1 MSIPIPFIILAC
13 LILPL
18 VILFF
23 IKQKNRV
30 KAIINSNKEELIKII
45 KGAQVIKS
53 DFNLG
58 VMPADIYVFKTSIL
72 IIGSYPIQ
80 IVKNNENLKSFPI
93 QQLAL
98 DSSKLEE
105 KKLILKGNLKQVFGG
120 SQTKLTIKEIQDE
133 SLELLN
139 TVIKENYS

>member
-53 DFNLG
+53 DFNTG

-72 IIGSYPIQ
+72 IKGSYPIQ

-139 TVIKENYS
+139 TVIKENYL

>member
-1 MSIPIPFIILAC
+1 MSIPITFIIFAC

-23 IKQKNRV
+23 IKQKNGV
-30 KAIINSNKEELIKII
+30 KVIINSNKEELIKVL

-53 DFNLG
+53 NFNLG

-72 IIGSYPIQ
+72 IKGSYPIQ
-80 IVKNNENLKSFPI
+80 IVKNNKNLKYFPI
-93 QQLAL
+93 QQLVL
-98 DSSKLEE
+98 ESSKMEE

-120 SQTKLTIKEIQDE
+120 SQTKLTIKEIPNE
-133 SLELLN
+133 SFELLN
-139 TVIKENYS
+139 TVIKENYL